1 MKPPRPG
8 IRIWAVIAL
17 AACLAS
23 CEMIEQ
29 NVEIL
34 SGGRVTARDAQKVLE
49 TGEKIRGTFADITEE
64 EEYYI
69 GRSVAALILA
79 KYPVYGNETVIQYLN
94 TVGNAVA
101 AFSDRPEIY
110 AGYHFLALDSEEVNA
125 LSAPSGFIFVTK
137 GLLRRCRDEEM
148 LALILAHEVGHV
160 TGKHG
165 LQAIKK
171 SRLADLFTF
180 AGTEA
185 VQRYG
190 PAQIARLTNLFEG
203 ALSDIAEQLIE
214 RGYDR
219 KYEYD
224 ADAMAVAYGSR
235 TGYEAGGIVRFL
247 ETMVN
252 DASPAAAQGW
262 FKTHPTAEQR
272 IDRINRE
279 IGSLKTAPK
288 IDEVRTKRFKQSVGA
303 LK

>member
-1 MKPPRPG
+1 VKPPRSG
-8 IRIWAVIAL
+8 IRVWAVMAL

-23 CEMIEQ
+23 CETIEQ
-29 NVEIL
+29 NIEIL
-34 SGGRVTARDAQKVLE
+34 TGGRVTAGDAQKVLE

-79 KYPVYGNETVIQYLN
+79 KYPVYENEAVTRYLN
-94 TVGNAVA
+94 TVGNAVS

-110 AGYHFLALDSEEVNA
+110 AGYHFLVLDSEEVNA

-171 SRLADLFTF
+171 SRLAELFTF
-180 AGTEA
+180 VGTEA

-190 PAQIARLTNLFEG
+190 PEQIARLTNLFEG
-203 ALSDIAEQLIE
+203 ALSDIVEQLIE

-235 TGYEAGGIVRFL
+235 TGYEPGGIVRFL

-252 DASPAAAQGW
+252 DTSPAAGRGW

-279 IGSLKTAPK
+279 IGSLKTAPR
-288 IDEVRTKRFKQSVGA
+288 IDEVRTKRLKQSVGA